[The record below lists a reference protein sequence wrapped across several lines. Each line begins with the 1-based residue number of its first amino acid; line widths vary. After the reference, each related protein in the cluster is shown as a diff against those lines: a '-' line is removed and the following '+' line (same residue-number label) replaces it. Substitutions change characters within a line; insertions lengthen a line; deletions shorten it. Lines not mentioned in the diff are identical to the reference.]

1 MREIPGA
8 LRLPRSL
15 RSLRMTTLLLLVLP
29 AVLVLAPPSLHAQ
42 DAQSIVGR
50 SSRVY
55 RSLAS
60 LSADFVQTIDNPMID
75 SAESRGTLIQAG
87 PSKLSMRFTDPPGE
101 AVVIDGRHV
110 WVYTPSTVPDQV
122 LRLAVPSGGP
132 VYGYNLL
139 AWLLDRPAERYT
151 AKYLRQEKVGNRT
164 LDVVELIP
172 AVPDL
177 PFERAVLWLDRED
190 ALPRRLEI
198 TEKSGAV
205 RTLALSNLRVNR
217 KIPDSTFEFQ
227 VPPGVRVVDQ

>member
-1 MREIPGA
+1 VNIRWQGLTA
-8 LRLPRSL
+8 LVALGV
-15 RSLRMTTLLLLVLP
+15 MAGVAEP
-29 AVLVLAPPSLHAQ
+29 ASAQ
-42 DAQSIVGR
+42 DAQAIVGR

-60 LSADFVQTIDNPMID
+60 LAADFVQVIDNPMID

-87 PSKLSMRFTDPPGE
+87 PSKLSMRFSDPPKE
-101 AVVIDGRHV
+101 AVIVDGEHV

-122 LRLAVPSGGP
+122 LRLSVPSGGP

-139 AWLLDRPAERYT
+139 AWFLDRPAERYT
-151 AKYLRQEKVGNRT
+151 AKFVRQDKIGTRAM
-164 LDVVELIP
+164 DVVELVP

-177 PFERAVLWLDRED
+177 PFERAILWLDRED

-198 TEKSGAV
+198 TEKSGAL
-205 RTLALSNLRVNR
+205 RTLSLSKLRVNR
-217 KIPDSTFEFQ
+217 QVPDATFKFE

>member
-1 MREIPGA
+1 VSGTCSRLLRWLRYPG
-8 LRLPRSL
+8 
-15 RSLRMTTLLLLVLP
+15 MTTLLLLVVP
-29 AVLVLAPPSLHAQ
+29 VESVLAPPPVQAQ

-60 LSADFVQTIDNPMID
+60 LSADFVQIIDNPMID
-75 SAESRGTLIQAG
+75 SAESKGTLIQAG
-87 PSKLSMRFTDPPGE
+87 PSRLSMRFSDPPGE

-151 AKYLRQEKVGNRT
+151 AKYLRQEQVGNRT
-164 LDVVELIP
+164 LDVIELTP

-177 PFERAVLWLDRED
+177 PFDQAVIWLDRED

-198 TEKSGAV
+198 TEKSGAL
-205 RTLALSNLRVNR
+205 RTLSLSKLRVNR
-217 KIPDSTFEFQ
+217 KVPDSTFEFQ
-227 VPPGVRVVDQ
+227 VPSGVRVVDQ

>member
-1 MREIPGA
+1 VSGT
-8 LRLPRSL
+8 LSRLL
-15 RSLRMTTLLLLVLP
+15 RSLRYLGMTTLLLPVIP
-29 AVLVLAPPSLHAQ
+29 AESVLAPPPLEAQ

-60 LSADFVQTIDNPMID
+60 LSADFVQIIDNPMID
-75 SAESRGTLIQAG
+75 SAESKGTLIQAG
-87 PSKLSMRFTDPPGE
+87 PSRLSMRFSDPPGE

-122 LRLAVPSGGP
+122 LRLAVPSGGA

-151 AKYLRQEKVGNRT
+151 SKYLRQEQVGNRT
-164 LDVVELIP
+164 LDVIELTP

-177 PFERAVLWLDRED
+177 PFDRAVIWLDRED

-198 TEKSGAV
+198 TEKSGAL
-205 RTLALSNLRVNR
+205 RTLSLSKLRVNR
-217 KIPDSTFEFQ
+217 KVPDSTFEFQ
-227 VPPGVRVVDQ
+227 VPSGVRVVDQ

>member
-1 MREIPGA
+1 M
-8 LRLPRSL
+8 S
-15 RSLRMTTLLLLVLP
+15 RMTSGLLLV
-29 AVLVLAPPSLHAQ
+29 VLGISASTTRPLHAQ
-42 DAQSIVGR
+42 DARSIVGR
-50 SSRVY
+50 SSTVY

-60 LSADFVQTIDNPMID
+60 LSADFVQIIDNPMID
-75 SAESRGTLIQAG
+75 SAESRGTLVQAG

-101 AVVIDGRHV
+101 AVVIDGQHV

-151 AKYLRQEKVGNRT
+151 AKFLRQEKLGNRT
-164 LDVVELIP
+164 LDVVELTP

-177 PFERAVLWLDRED
+177 PFDRAVLWLDRED

-198 TEKSGAV
+198 TEKSGAL

-217 KIPDSTFEFQ
+217 KVPDSAFTFQ
-227 VPPGVRVVDQ
+227 VPSGVRVVDQ

>member
-1 MREIPGA
+1 
-8 LRLPRSL
+8 
-15 RSLRMTTLLLLVLP
+15 MTTLILLVLP
-29 AVLVLAPPSLHAQ
+29 AISAGTTRSLRAQ

-60 LSADFVQTIDNPMID
+60 LSADFVQIIDNPMID
-75 SAESRGTLIQAG
+75 SAESKGTLIQAG
-87 PSKLSMRFTDPPGE
+87 PSKLSMRFIDPPGE
-101 AVVIDGRHV
+101 AVVIDGEHV
-110 WVYTPSTVPDQV
+110 WVYTPSTVPGQV

-151 AKYLRQEKVGNRT
+151 AKYLRQEKVGNGT
-164 LDVVELIP
+164 MDVVELIP

-177 PFERAVLWLDRED
+177 PFDRAVLWLDRED

-198 TEKSGAV
+198 TEKSGAL
-205 RTLALSNLRVNR
+205 RTLALSKLRVNR
-217 KIPDSTFEFQ
+217 KVPDDTFKFQ
-227 VPPGVRVVDQ
+227 VPSGARVVDQ